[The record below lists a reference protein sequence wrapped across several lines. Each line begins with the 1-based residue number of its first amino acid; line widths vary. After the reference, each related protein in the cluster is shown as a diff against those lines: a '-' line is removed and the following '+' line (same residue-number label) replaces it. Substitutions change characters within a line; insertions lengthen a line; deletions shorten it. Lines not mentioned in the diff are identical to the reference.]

1 MLETTGC
8 GLVSDTAAA
17 NRIDTAMKFHQLMI
31 AAALPLAFVACKESE
46 VEKAKADVKA
56 TADEA
61 MDKTKAAAEDAKKAM
76 EETAEKAKAAAD
88 DAKAAASDA
97 AAKAKDAAANAAEKA
112 SDAAEDAADKLR
124 EE

>member
-1 MLETTGC
+1 MLETAGC
-8 GLVSDTAAA
+8 GLVFDAAAA

-31 AAALPLAFVACKESE
+31 ASALPLAFVACKESE

-61 MDKTKAAAEDAKKAM
+61 VDKTKAAAAD
-76 EETAEKAKAAAD
+76 AAD
-88 DAKAAASDA
+88 KIKEVGAD
-97 AAKAKDAAANAAEKA
+97 AAEKA
-112 SDAAEDAADKLR
+112 SEAAKDAEEKLR